1 MIGEST
7 VNENAA
13 RYVRRVGP
21 VVIPEP
27 QNGVSARHLTQ
38 LAAGSYESAHRMPLL
53 IRCSAFYEKLR
64 KKAVVTCRLQVE
76 MKLSVVPTRCR

>member
-21 VVIPEP
+21 VVIP
-27 QNGVSARHLTQ
+27 GASKTA
-38 LAAGSYESAHRMPLL
+38 LAPG
-53 IRCSAFYEKLR
+53 
-64 KKAVVTCRLQVE
+64 T
-76 MKLSVVPTRCR
+76 